1 MQSRLYSPGYA
12 SPARWILFEPSVRK
26 AFSAIGKDVVPD
38 VISVLAQAS
47 GGAARDMVVAAH
59 PHVTSGHLDS
69 LVRAHILLDSPPPDP
84 AEASSF
90 TVSFHQANVDYPFFD
105 YGSPEVAEN
114 ESKLLDRYASL
125 WPPPPAVLER
135 KGPRYAL
142 PACDA
147 DLGLIPEADDGLTL
161 GVLAWILKLVLA
173 PIDEIKTRHVT
184 CVRRTT
190 PSGGARHPT
199 ELSVV
204 MHAPLAEVPAG
215 TYTYDISSHSLVAEP
230 FPVHESYAARLGQ
243 RDIGFVIRSRV
254 DRAMWRYRDLR
265 ALRPLLI
272 DSGHVTEL
280 VAYLLGRLAMHAE
293 VISAPAAPG
302 RPSWLHEP
310 EVVMVRASRLPT
322 SHDQPTSLF
331 HPPSQA
337 HSRGESGAFL
347 TNPAMVLRFTP
358 ALSAGVVWPVSARVA
373 LSLDDFLILNY
384 CLPSTRGDR
393 DQTMPGI
400 VKAVPG
406 ADRSTIERLAACGA
420 LLPVAEAAPLYD
432 DLRLWVRHEW
442 YLAFLTYAEAL
453 ERGAASPVV
462 SRVPGATGYLTDVA
476 ALFRRHTSRVFAP
489 EPVSLT
495 SVEILLGRVV
505 PGDWWPGLEISI
517 AAWNVEGL
525 APGLYRW
532 RDGHLTQ
539 CGEIPPRELV
549 AAHCAGQTA
558 TSSGALTIWLSALS
572 DPGHPGQYLMDL
584 VDLGRLGQRICMAAT
599 ELGVATFL
607 SPAVYDRPACS
618 MLSIGQ
624 AERRITYV
632 FGLGS
637 PASSQSASI
646 KSVVTE

>member
-1 MQSRLYSPGYA
+1 
-12 SPARWILFEPSVRK
+12 
-26 AFSAIGKDVVPD
+26 VVPD

-47 GGAARDMVVAAH
+47 GGATRDEVLAAH
-59 PHVTSGHLDS
+59 PHLTFGHLDS
-69 LVRAHILLDSPPPDP
+69 LVKARVLLDSPSPDP
-84 AEASSF
+84 ATVGPF
-90 TVSFHQANVDYPFFD
+90 TASFHQANVDYPFFD
-105 YGSPEVAEN
+105 YGSPEVTEN
-114 ESKLLDRYASL
+114 ESNLLDRYASL

-147 DLGLIPEADDGLTL
+147 DSGLVPDADDGLTL
-161 GVLAWILKLVLA
+161 GVLAWVLKLVLA

-199 ELSVV
+199 ELAVV
-204 MHAPLAEVPAG
+204 LPDPLAEVPAG
-215 TYTYDISSHSLVAEP
+215 TYTYDIPSHSLVAEP
-230 FPVHESYAARLGQ
+230 FAVHEVYTARLGT

-310 EVVMVRASRLPT
+310 EVVMVRASRLPV
-322 SHDQPTSLF
+322 SHDQPTSPFLS
-331 HPPSQA
+331 PSQA
-337 HSRGESGAFL
+337 DGSGESGAFL
-347 TNPAMVLRFTP
+347 TNPAMVLRFAP
-358 ALSAGVVWPVSARVA
+358 ALSANVIWPALAYVA

-393 DQTMPGI
+393 DQTMSGI
-400 VKAVPG
+400 MKAVPG
-406 ADRSTIERLAACGA
+406 ADRSAIERLTACDA
-420 LLPVAEAAPLYD
+420 LIPAGEAAPLYD

-442 YLAFLTYAEAL
+442 YLAFLAYAEVL
-453 ERGAASPVV
+453 ERGAACPVG
-462 SRVPGATGYLTDVA
+462 SRVPAATGYLADAA
-476 ALFRRHTSRVFAP
+476 ALFRRRTSRFFAP

-495 SVEILLGRVV
+495 AVEILLGRVT
-505 PGDWWPGLEISI
+505 PSGWWPDLEISVV
-517 AAWNVEGL
+517 AWNVDGL
-525 APGLYRW
+525 SPGVYRW
-532 RDGHLTQ
+532 RDGHLAQ
-539 CGEIPPRELV
+539 CGEVPTRELV
-549 AAHCAGQTA
+549 AANCAGQTA
-558 TSSGALTIWLSALS
+558 TSSGALAIWLSALS

-599 ELGVATFL
+599 ELGFAMFL
-607 SPAVYDRPACS
+607 SPAVYDRPTCL
-618 MLSIGQ
+618 MLGIGQ

-637 PASSQSASI
+637 PASPQSAST
-646 KSVVTE
+646 KSSATE